1 VSLTVKDL
9 FMKLIFVVCFLLP
22 MVWMQ
27 SACSVLS
34 VADAVVS
41 TGAAVV
47 STGASVVSGAVGAVL
62 PTKK

>member
-1 VSLTVKDL
+1 
-9 FMKLIFVVCFLLP
+9 MKLIFVVCFLLP